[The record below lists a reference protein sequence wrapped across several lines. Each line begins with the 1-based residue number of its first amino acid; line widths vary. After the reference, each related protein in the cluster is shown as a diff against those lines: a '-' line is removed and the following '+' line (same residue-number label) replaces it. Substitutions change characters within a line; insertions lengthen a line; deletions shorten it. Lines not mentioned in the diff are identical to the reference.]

1 MQPSFWYNIKNSSQA
16 REAAE
21 KQHRRHTTSFFMPAS
36 DAIFEA
42 LQVYAWGRV
51 CFSAWDEVLERGGRL
66 LGYDRWAPEA
76 RGVIHALYPAFFVF
90 SAASK
95 LTGPN
100 APSNPRRRQALQ
112 ALMAA
117 VCLLLSV
124 VGARR
129 GERLRLASR

>member
-1 MQPSFWYNIKNSSQA
+1 MLQALLRGESGLQSQLNDMGVTQVMVRA
-16 REAAE
+16 L
-21 KQHRRHTTSFFMPAS
+21 TSPGS

-76 RGVIHALYPAFFVF
+76 RGVLHALYPAFFVF

-100 APSNPRRRQALQ
+100 APTNPRRRQALQ

-129 GERLRLASR
+129 GERLRLGSR